1 MKNGKRLFPL
11 ILILILSLFQIII
24 RGSETISETFNMNI
38 SNTNIKISIQ
48 NVEKIL
54 ISHSGLSKKDIKITK
69 LILKKEKGIFFYE
82 IRFLTKNKR
91 YNYNIDA
98 NTGAILKYNEENK
111 TPIKEKISIF
121 DIIKIPFN

>member
-1 MKNGKRLFPL
+1 MKNGKSLFPL
-11 ILILILSLFQIII
+11 ILILILSLFQIIK
-24 RGSETISETFNMNI
+24 GNETVPETFNMNI
-38 SNTNIKISIQ
+38 SNTNIKISVQ
-48 NVEKIL
+48 NVKKIL
-54 ISHSGLSKKDIKITK
+54 ISHSGLSEKDIKITK